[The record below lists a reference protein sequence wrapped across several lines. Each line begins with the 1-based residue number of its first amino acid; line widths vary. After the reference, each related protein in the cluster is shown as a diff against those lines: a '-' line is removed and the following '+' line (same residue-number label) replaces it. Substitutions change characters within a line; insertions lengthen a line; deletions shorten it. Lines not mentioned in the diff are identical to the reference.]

1 MIEIIEQKSIEESN
15 ETNLP
20 IEEKNSINNESLLV
34 KNNEVDIKELEWG
47 LVIPK
52 INVNAK
58 IEDSTQDDVLNRSIG
73 HFEDSPKEFGN
84 VCLAAHNRGYKVNY
98 FSRLKELEKGDIIY
112 YFVNNQKYEY
122 EVNDILIIYE
132 TDWSMLEDTK
142 DNRITLITCVE
153 NRDEYRLCVQAIEK

>member
-58 IEDSTQDDVLNRSIG
+58 IEESTQDDVLNRSIG

-122 EVNDILIIYE
+122 TVNDILIIYE